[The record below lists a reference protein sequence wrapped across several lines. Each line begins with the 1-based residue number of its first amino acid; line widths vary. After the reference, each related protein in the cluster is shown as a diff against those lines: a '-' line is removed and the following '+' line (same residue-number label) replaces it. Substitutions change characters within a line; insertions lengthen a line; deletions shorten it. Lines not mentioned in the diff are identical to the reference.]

1 MARTISFSYGTKQGR
16 KHENNEDSILVLEKD
31 GIFVF
36 GVFDGISGLHDGANA
51 SLTAVKFI
59 RKSISE
65 GANSALIK
73 EQPRDYLLNLI
84 EGAHKLIQQ
93 FEGDIQMGTTATL
106 CLIDSDGY
114 LHTVHVG
121 DSPIFFAAERHF
133 AKLSDDDSICGRLTK
148 YLGMP
153 GELDLNSAY
162 CKRKVQ
168 NGILVLCT
176 DGLTDGAEDN
186 WLINLSGIRINENTA
201 SMLID
206 KAYDNS
212 SSGDD
217 ISLILVS
224 ISGDDIPLGTAQE
237 SQAAATGRKT
247 TKGWNI
253 LPFFLVFIIGI
264 LIGTAIDRL
273 LTKNE
278 SELHSPEVDFEQI
291 ISETIDT
298 INTYNY
304 EHE

>member
-1 MARTISFSYGTKQGR
+1 MARTISFSYGTKKGR
-16 KHENNEDSILVLEKD
+16 KHENNEDSILVIEQD
-31 GIFVF
+31 DIFVF

-51 SLTAVKFI
+51 SKAAMEFI
-59 RKSISE
+59 RSSIFTE
-65 GANSALIK
+65 VNSAYIK
-73 EQPRDYLLNLI
+73 KHPKECLLTLI
-84 EGAHKLIQQ
+84 EGAHKHIQQ
-93 FEGDIQMGTTATL
+93 FEGNDQMGTTATL

-121 DSPIFFAAERHF
+121 DSPIFLAAERHF

-212 SSGDD
+212 CSGDD

-224 ISGDDIPLGTAQE
+224 ISGDDIPLGATQE

-253 LPFFLVFIIGI
+253 MPFLLVFIIGI

-291 ISETIDT
+291 ISEPIDT

-304 EHE
+304 EYE